1 MLGDLDLEVVAESWT
16 PQAREIEGLTPI
28 CRVLCYDTCSAV
40 VWSCT
45 WTGTLAIFVAHP
57 QATKQAERLWRGHSR
72 SQFDPDTIRAL
83 LCSAASALR
92 TQLSGTT
99 LALLISGF
107 RSSNWSGNATCELH
121 SFSCKVSDA
130 AGHRPATIVDNADRI
145 HSMEGKSARC
155 DNLRCVRH
163 TRVVLH
169 HLFTASVQMTHETFH
184 ISPQCTVCTLHHRMS
199 YSCVAT
205 IEVDA
210 GKIVNPHAMVY

>member
-1 MLGDLDLEVVAESWT
+1 M
-16 PQAREIEGLTPI
+16 

-45 WTGTLAIFVAHP
+45 WTGTLAILVAHP
-57 QATKQAERLWRGHSR
+57 QTSKQAERLWRGHSR

-121 SFSCKVSDA
+121 SSSCKESDA

-169 HLFTASVQMTHETFH
+169 QLFTASVQMTHETFH

-210 GKIVNPHAMVY
+210 GKTVNPHAMVY